1 MNSGVMTRVAPALI
15 AMQPLLNRLVF
26 HGIETCRGQL
36 DSAAA
41 RVRPPVSRTVAL
53 HALATSVVERMAPE
67 LSAAGFIKIRR
78 GADHEEWGYRDL
90 VHIVLSS
97 ATGSETESVDSM
109 AREYAVL
116 LTRTAPVGDGTAMRV
131 SMRVSTPVAQLALY
145 WRAHEA
151 SGASIMESEWIEDLI
166 ELVVRR
172 REIIDE
178 VSAAPTELRELIA
191 RSAGKFIAEDG
202 CRWVLRRA
210 LPDTRQV
217 PAFAE
222 HSRERF
228 VRLAALA
235 AEP

>member
-1 MNSGVMTRVAPALI
+1 MITRVAPALI

-41 RVRPPVSRTVAL
+41 RVRPQVSRTVAL
-53 HALATSVVERMAPE
+53 HALATAVVERMAPE
-67 LSAAGFIKIRR
+67 LTAAGFTRIRR
-78 GADHEEWGYRDL
+78 GTGHEEWGYRDL
-90 VHIVLSS
+90 VRIVLSS
-97 ATGSETESVDSM
+97 ATGSEAESADSM

-116 LTRTAPVGDGTAMRV
+116 LTRTTPVSDGTA
-131 SMRVSTPVAQLALY
+131 MRVSTPVAQLALY
-145 WRAHEA
+145 WSAHET
-151 SGASIMESEWIEDLI
+151 SGAGIMESEWIEDLI

-210 LPDTRQV
+210 LPDSRQV

-222 HSRERF
+222 HARARF
-228 VRLAALA
+228 VQLVALGT
-235 AEP
+235 EP

>member
-1 MNSGVMTRVAPALI
+1 MNSGVMSRIAPAVI

-36 DSAAA
+36 DASAA
-41 RVRPPVSRTVAL
+41 RVRPPVSGTVTL
-53 HALATSVVERMAPE
+53 HALATAVVERMAPE
-67 LSAAGFIKIRR
+67 LTAAGFIRIRR
-78 GADHEEWGYRDL
+78 GAEHEEWAYRDL
-90 VHIVLSS
+90 MRIVLSS
-97 ATGSETESVDSM
+97 ATGSETESADAV

-116 LTRTAPVGDGTAMRV
+116 LTRVARV
-131 SMRVSTPVAQLALY
+131 TESSAVRVSTPVAQLALY

-151 SGASIMESEWIEDLI
+151 SGATIMESEWIEDLI

-172 REIIDE
+172 REIVEE
-178 VSAAPTELRELIA
+178 VVTAPTELRELIA
-191 RSAGKFIAEDG
+191 RAAGQFVAADG

-222 HSRERF
+222 HARARF

-235 AEP
+235 AGP

>member
-1 MNSGVMTRVAPALI
+1 MNRGVMSRVAPALV

-41 RVRPPVSRTVAL
+41 RMRPPVSPTVAL
-53 HALATSVVERMAPE
+53 YALATAVVERMAPE
-67 LSAAGFIKIRR
+67 LTAAGFTRIRR
-78 GADHEEWGYRDL
+78 GADHEEWGFRGL
-90 VHIVLSS
+90 VRIVLSS
-97 ATGSETESVDSM
+97 ATGNEKESADSM

-116 LTRTAPVGDGTAMRV
+116 LTRTAPVSDGTAMRV
-131 SMRVSTPVAQLALY
+131 STPVTQLALY

-178 VSAAPTELRELIA
+178 VSAAPMELRELIA
-191 RSAGKFIAEDG
+191 RSARKFITEDG

-210 LPDTRQV
+210 LPDSRQV

-222 HSRERF
+222 HARERF

-235 AEP
+235 TEP